1 MAIVRRVLRRL
12 RDPGA
17 LRPYLRNLNASFS
30 QYGEDRVF
38 EVLLQPGSSG
48 TYVDVGAH
56 HPYDGS
62 NTYGLYLKGWRGLTV
77 DPNPAFAADYARW
90 RPGDTHLVEGVAA
103 EPCELTYH
111 AYANSL
117 YNTLS
122 DARAA
127 HLADRGMV
135 ATRRRVSAR
144 PLSAI
149 VAEHLPGR
157 QIDLLSVDCEGL
169 DLEVIRSLDLAV
181 HRPTAIIMEDFG
193 RYAMFRDGSGN
204 SALHDF
210 LLGSDFAPVAQLAF
224 SSIYV
229 ARDHLALIARSRAY
243 DLGRIQDGILPSAVP
258 PPPAPVPST
267 AGAPLIP

>member
-1 MAIVRRVLRRL
+1 MTIVGRVIRRL

-38 EVLLQPGSSG
+38 NVLLQPGSSG

-77 DPNPAFAADYARW
+77 DPNPAFAGDYARW

-111 AYANSL
+111 AYSNSL

-122 DARAA
+122 EQRAA
-127 HLADRGMV
+127 HLAGRGMV
-135 ATRRRVSAR
+135 ATRRMIAAR

-149 VAEHLPGR
+149 VEEHLPGR

-169 DLEVIRSLDLAV
+169 DLEVIRSLDLAAN
-181 HRPTAIIMEDFG
+181 RPTAIIMEDFG
-193 RYAMFRDGSGN
+193 RFAMFRDGSGQ
-204 SALHDF
+204 SALHAF
-210 LLGSDFAPVAQLAF
+210 LLEHEFAPVAQLAF

-229 ARDHLALIARSRAY
+229 ARDYLSLVARSRAY
-243 DLGRIQDGILPSAVP
+243 DLARIQDGILPMAAASSQP
-258 PPPAPVPST
+258 NPSYS
-267 AGAPLIP
+267 